1 MLEAGWP
8 VNTPGEMGATALG
21 RLRLTMLKSPVTY
34 CTFTRILK
42 LNRGSMRGLR
52 CHGPSTLLET
62 WLASEH
68 GRFRGSNCAL
78 LDAGAALPP
87 DPEALRTHG
96 DAVLEV
102 LP

>member
-8 VNTPGEMGATALG
+8 VNTPGEMGATALHWAAFNG
-21 RLRLTMLKSPVTY
+21 NAEMTRDILRFHPDIETKSQEYAGTALSWAIY
-34 CTFTRILK
+34 
-42 LNRGSMRGLR
+42 
-52 CHGPSTLLET
+52 
-62 WLASEH
+62 ASGNGWH
-68 GRFRGSNCAL
+68 RNTGDFVGTVRAL

-87 DPEALRTHG
+87 DPAALEPS